1 MSEQTSEPT
10 TATDLESGEDKPGT
24 DYGSPGEETDG
35 NGAAVPDDPSAE
47 AAQEGV
53 QTAFSVD
60 P

>member
-1 MSEQTSEPT
+1 MSEQTPEPT
-10 TATDLESGEDKPGT
+10 TATDLPDDDEA
-24 DYGSPGEETDG
+24 G
-35 NGAAVPDDPSAE
+35 NGVAVPDDPSAE